1 MGQKL
6 LYLLIAIIIF
16 AVVLTGAF
24 LLVRKVF
31 PSQIEKLPIIGMVG
45 RSTLTTPIPLVETEK
60 KEATAQQTPTPTPT
74 SESFKGGQVES
85 SSPLPSPS
93 PTPSSLSSSV
103 ETSSKMNTTVTNK
116 VFYVVQPDQILTAF
130 KVTYLT
136 INSSPANYSGS
147 CPKDVTFYAT
157 ITTNGAGAVSY
168 KWIRS
173 DGTETGENSIS
184 FDFASSKSVENTWSR
199 SGSGWEK
206 LKITTP
212 NSLESSQATFNI
224 SCN

>member
-16 AVVLTGAF
+16 AAVLTGAF

-45 RSTLTTPIPLVETEK
+45 RSTSS
-60 KEATAQQTPTPTPT
+60 TPTPSVEPEKKAATQEATTLQTP
-74 SESFKGGQVES
+74 SPLSSSLVDRPVES
-85 SSPLPSPS
+85 LSPS
-93 PTPSSLSSSV
+93 PTPTSV
-103 ETSSKMNTTVTNK
+103 SSKSETGSKSKTTTTNK
-116 VFYVVQPDQILTAF
+116 VIYIAQPNPTTAAF
-130 KVTYLT
+130 KVTNLT
-136 INSSPANYSGS
+136 INSSPAYYSGS

-157 ITTNGAGAVSY
+157 ITTNGAGTVNY
-168 KWIRS
+168 RFVRS
-173 DGTETGENSIS
+173 DGTETGENSIN

-199 SGSGWEK
+199 SSSGWEK
-206 LKITTP
+206 LKITSP
-212 NSLESSQATFNI
+212 NSLESSQATFGI